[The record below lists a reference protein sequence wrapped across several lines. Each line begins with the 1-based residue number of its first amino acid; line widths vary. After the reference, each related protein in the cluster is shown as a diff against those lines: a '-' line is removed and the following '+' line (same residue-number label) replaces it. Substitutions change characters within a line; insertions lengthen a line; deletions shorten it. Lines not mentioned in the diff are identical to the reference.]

1 MIKRIKGLT
10 AVAVTV
16 PSVWYIKNKL
26 DKGQPDH
33 RLPSQKRVVVVGG
46 GVTGIVSCYYL
57 TQDPSTNVILL
68 EKNKVC
74 LGEASG

>member
-1 MIKRIKGLT
+1 MIKRMKGLT

-26 DKGQPDH
+26 DKGQADY
-33 RLPSQKRVVVVGG
+33 RLPSKKKVVVVGG

-57 TQDPSTNVILL
+57 TRDP
-68 EKNKVC
+68 
-74 LGEASG
+74 